1 MANSFNGPGGSVKFN
16 PPSLNRLINRL
27 VRTVV
32 KASQK
37 AAKQSL
43 YDIRDTIRQGVKGNS
58 LGLADLKPI
67 TLLARK
73 NPPDGSLKP
82 RSTRKQPLYYS
93 GETLKGIRVKVNG
106 TAFSLGFDDG
116 ATISYNQKS
125 MAYIAALQEGG
136 FDIHGTYTA
145 KQLAYL
151 HILFRQDRRSQKAKS
166 KDVAPTKGIK
176 VDMDYT
182 RHVVARPAWRI
193 AEEKS
198 LPQVADNFT
207 TGITDAIK
215 KLGLG

>member
-1 MANSFNGPGGSVKFN
+1 MANYSGGSVKIN
-16 PPSLNRLINRL
+16 PPNLNKLVNRI

-43 YDIRDTIRQGVKGNS
+43 YDIRDNIRQGVKGNS
-58 LGLADLKPI
+58 LGLAELKPL

-73 NPPDGSLKP
+73 NPPDGSSKP
-82 RSTRKQPLYYS
+82 RTTRKQPLNYS

-106 TAFSLGFDDG
+106 MSFALGFDDG

-125 MAYIAALQEGG
+125 MAYVAALQEGG

-151 HILFRQDRRSQKAKS
+151 HILFRQDDRSKKAKS
-166 KDVAPTKGIK
+166 KDTAPAKGIK
-176 VDMDYT
+176 VDVSYT
-182 RHVVARPAWRI
+182 RHVVARPAWKI
-193 AEEKS
+193 AEAKS
-198 LPQVADNFT
+198 IPQVTDNFQT
-207 TGITDAIK
+207 MIEDAIK
-215 KLGLG
+215 KLGL